1 MKVKLQDVARAM
13 AHSDVHQGYVDLTTG
28 KVVVMKDELAEKDI
42 LNHVFNIEDD
52 WEHYVPLPNVVD
64 ETERDV
70 MEDFAAKQ
78 ENPEIKQRLQ
88 EALEGIGSTGRFH
101 RQIRYLLLQNEW
113 RAFLKKH
120 FLAVARDWCEENAIE
135 YEE

>member
-13 AHSDVHQGYVDLTTG
+13 AQSDVHQGYVDLVNG
-28 KVVVMKDELAEKDI
+28 KVVVMKDELAENEV
-42 LNHVFNIEDD
+42 LNHIFDIEDD

-70 MEDFAAKQ
+70 MEAFVAKQ
-78 ENPEIKQRLQ
+78 EKAEVKARLQ
-88 EALEGIGSTGRFH
+88 KALSGIGGTSRFLREVRH
-101 RQIRYLLLQNEW
+101 LLLQKDW
-113 RAFLKKH
+113 DAFLAQH
-120 FLAVARDWCEENAIE
+120 FLAVARDWCEENAIA

>member
-1 MKVKLQDVARAM
+1 MKVKLQDVAKAM
-13 AHSDVHQGYVDLTTG
+13 AHSDMHQGYVDLTNG

-70 MEDFAAKQ
+70 MEAFAAQQKN
-78 ENPEIKQRLQ
+78 EDVKKRLQ
-88 EALEGIGSTGRFH
+88 EALAGIGGAGRFL
-101 RQIRYLLLQNEW
+101 RQIRYLLLQKEW
-113 RAFLKKH
+113 DAFLEQH
-120 FLAVARDWCEENAIE
+120 FLAVARDWCEENAIA